1 LCTLFTPLHFPQITR
16 INPLASSAGSR
27 YSPPMRLITIALVL
41 SLAACGRPLTTGEAA
56 LLSQLYG
63 ESFATDRARLHN
75 GALVG
80 SVTFKRKKRPRL
92 TCRER
97 IFPEGRDEIVT
108 TSPAAV
114 ALFNHVFFAK
124 PFFSKDYMHGYP
136 ESMSLYA
143 AMLFSHEATHIWQW
157 QNRATTGYHPLK
169 AAAEH
174 AAVDDPYLFNVSTE
188 NRFLDYPYEQQAS
201 LVEEYVCCTSLDP
214 EAPRTKR
221 LHIMLSEAFPLT
233 DLHIPQEVS
242 LPWDGAETRNICR

>member
-1 LCTLFTPLHFPQITR
+1 
-16 INPLASSAGSR
+16 
-27 YSPPMRLITIALVL
+27 MRLIALAL
-41 SLAACGRPLTTGEAA
+41 ILFLAACGRPLTTGETA

-63 ESFATDRARLHN
+63 ESFATERARLHN

-114 ALFNHVFFAK
+114 ALFNHVFFSK

-143 AMLFSHEATHIWQW
+143 AMLLAHEATHIWQW

-174 AAVDDPYLFNVSTE
+174 SAVDDPYLFEIKTD

-201 LVEEYVCCTSLDP
+201 LVEEYVCCTALDP
-214 EAPRTKR
+214 DAPRTAR
-221 LHIMLSEAFPLT
+221 LHAMLSEALPLQNI
-233 DLHIPQEVS
+233 HIPQKVS
-242 LPWDGAETRNICR
+242 LPWNGAETRNICR